1 MKFGPLASPPES
13 AKQNFLP
20 LGIMVVIMM
29 SVLGVVLARMAV
41 LTVFRG
47 NELRRRADENRILIR
62 KIPAPRGIIF
72 DRNSKALTRN
82 VPEGRIYPFGNNFPH
97 LVGFVSEVS
106 EEEIKN
112 DPSLN
117 PGDIIGKSG
126 LEKQYDK
133 ALRGIDGAELIEVDA
148 NGNLLGVLE
157 EQLPQPGEDI
167 YTYLDV
173 DLQIAMTESLS
184 GRKGAA
190 VAIDPSDGSI
200 LGLASSPAFDPNV
213 F

>member
-1 MKFGPLASPPES
+1 MQSGPGKTPADRELR
-13 AKQNFLP
+13 
-20 LGIMVVIMM
+20 
-29 SVLGVVLARMAV
+29 SVYLHEVWTVSITAGKRKTEFFAAWNNGGNYDVCVGVVLARMAV

-82 VPEGRIYPFGNNFPH
+82 VPEGRTYPFGNNFPH

-148 NGNLLGVLE
+148 NGNLLG
-157 EQLPQPGEDI
+157 
-167 YTYLDV
+167 
-173 DLQIAMTESLS
+173 
-184 GRKGAA
+184 
-190 VAIDPSDGSI
+190 
-200 LGLASSPAFDPNV
+200 F
-213 F
+213 